1 MTSNSSIFE
10 NFSRGAFRTFCL
22 VAMVVWYSCGAP
34 ESAPERSYREGK
46 GGVNF
51 GGVLKMNIGQEAR
64 SIFPHNIIDAASND
78 LMRQVYEG
86 LVSIDPETQEIKS
99 VLAESY
105 EISEDGRIYTFKLR
119 KGVYFHNDR
128 IFPESKGREVK
139 ADDVVFCFQ
148 KLCTPSKFNQNYALL
163 LDVIKGGSQY
173 YENGGE
179 GSLGVRAVD
188 DYTVEFELEHIA
200 PTFMSILTHPACW
213 IFPREIYQYQDEL
226 DSWCV
231 GTGPFVPRTIKMN
244 EVVIFERNKNYWR
257 KDEHGNAL
265 PYLDAIRCNFVQ
277 SEMRQLEHFEDGNLD
292 LIFSV
297 PYSEVSRL
305 KEDAIQ
311 QAADFSMISV
321 PGMRVEYYGFQH
333 NDEIFGDVRARK
345 AIYQAIDRNFLVDSI
360 LLGYGI
366 PADYGF
372 IPPSMPGYN
381 AENVQALEFNPD
393 TARALL
399 AEAGFGE
406 ENEFPVLTLQ
416 VNDGGQTIKVAEAVQ
431 RMLTENLGLTVELSV
446 LTKASHYENVE
457 MGQVRF
463 WRDGWIGDYPD
474 PENFLKLFHG
484 KLVPEGNEKAS
495 YLNTVRFNDPTF
507 DEFYE
512 ASLREPNVQA
522 RMELF
527 RKADQ
532 IIVDQAAV
540 VPLYYEQWVWLIKKR
555 VTNLNVGGLGDLDL
569 STVYFKKD

>member
-1 MTSNSSIFE
+1 MTCNSTYS
-10 NFSRGAFRTFCL
+10 SRLVRAISYTLFLGAII
-22 VAMVVWYSCGAP
+22 VWSSCGGP
-34 ESAPERSYREGK
+34 ENAPERNYREGK
-46 GGVNF
+46 GGVNY

-86 LVSIDPETQEIKS
+86 LVSIDPETQEIQT

-105 EISEDGRIYTFKLR
+105 EISDDGRIYTFKLR
-119 KGVYFHNDR
+119 EGVYFHNDR
-128 IFPESKGREVK
+128 IFPDSKGREVK

-148 KLCTPSKFNQNYALL
+148 KLCTPSKFNQNYALI
-163 LDVIKGGSQY
+163 LDLIKGGNAY

-179 GSLGVRAVD
+179 GPLGISAID
-188 DYTVEFELEHIA
+188 EYTVQFELEHIA
-200 PTFMSILTHPACW
+200 PTFISILTHPACW
-213 IFPREIYQYQDEL
+213 IFPKEIYQYQDEL
-226 DSWCV
+226 DVWCV

-257 KDEHGNAL
+257 KDEHGNTL

-277 SEMRQLEHFEDGNLD
+277 SEMRQLEHFENGNLD

-297 PYSEVSRL
+297 PYSQVSRL
-305 KEDAIQ
+305 KEEAIQ
-311 QAADFSMISV
+311 QSADFSMVSV

-333 NDEIFGDVRARK
+333 NDEIFGDVRVRK
-345 AIYQAIDRNFLVDSI
+345 AVYHAIDRNFLVDSI

-372 IPPSMPGYN
+372 IPPSMPGYE
-381 AENVQALEFNPD
+381 AQNVKALSYNPD
-393 TARALL
+393 SARALL
-399 AEAGFGE
+399 AEAGFGPE
-406 ENEFPVLTLQ
+406 KEFPVLTLQ

-457 MGQVRF
+457 NGQVRF

-495 YLNTVRFNDPTF
+495 YLNTVRFNDPKF
-507 DEFYE
+507 DEIYE
-512 ASLREPNVQA
+512 ASLREPNKKF
-522 RMELF
+522 RMELCQ
-527 RKADQ
+527 KADQ
-532 IIVDQAAV
+532 IIIDQAAV
-540 VPLYYEQWVWLIKKR
+540 VPLYYEQWVWLIKKDIA
-555 VTNLNVGGLGDLDL
+555 NLNVGGLGDLDL
-569 STVYFKKD
+569 SLIYFENE